1 MKNIKYYLLIPLLF
15 FIFSCRDS
23 YEIEQP
29 GELDPDAIFTTTND
43 MQRFLNSV
51 YDKVDNTAEIAL
63 GGLVTDEFA
72 IGNQNGG
79 QNLAEYQFVINPLT
93 PTINNS
99 ANITNVNNFNAGGIW
114 AMHYR
119 AINYANRLVDGAKN
133 VPIPVGD
140 AEKKR
145 YYSILAQARA
155 IRSYCYLQLLTYF
168 SKDLKDNN
176 ALGVILLTD
185 VPTEPYV
192 KISRSSNGEVF
203 TFIETDLQFAA
214 SNINPVTLPTT
225 SFKPYKLV
233 SLDMINA
240 LRARMYAYRGNYTLA
255 EQYAD
260 TVISGSGI
268 NLTQSTPFIN
278 TADGLTAFYGG
289 TTTYQQSN
297 NPYKS
302 MYQDFSQGEVIF
314 SLDRPTNIKSSISS
328 RFYFNRTSF
337 TGGAFLTMNRKLFN
351 IINEVPG
358 DVRRYAFIDRTSLI
372 DPNYNTYNP
381 VDFKAKDVLLIDKYS
396 GRQANELTSDLKIFR
411 LSEMYFIKAEALA
424 SKGQL
429 NGAGNSVASTLK
441 AVRDARNY
449 NGPTSL
455 PSFGSATEA
464 WKAILDERRKELCFE
479 GHRFIDL
486 KRLGALAGQ
495 TTTDRDPKTVETLSE
510 KSIGITDNRFTFPI
524 PTNEINANQNVQQ
537 NPGY

>member
-1 MKNIKYYLLIPLLF
+1 MKNIKYYLLTLILL
-15 FIFSCRDS
+15 FIFSCRDA
-23 YEIEQP
+23 YEIVQP
-29 GELDPDAIFTTTND
+29 GELAPDAIFTTTND

-51 YDKVDNTAEIAL
+51 YDKVDNTAEITL
-63 GGLVTDEFA
+63 GGLLTDEFA

-93 PTINNS
+93 
-99 ANITNVNNFNAGGIW
+99 ANVNNGVGLNTGGIW

-119 AINYANRLVDGAKN
+119 AINYANRLIDGAKN
-133 VPIPVGD
+133 VPVPTTD

-145 YYSILAQARA
+145 YYSIVAQARA

-168 SKDLKDNN
+168 SKDLKDNG
-176 ALGVILLTD
+176 ALGVVLLTD
-185 VPTEPYV
+185 VPKEPYV
-192 KISRSSNGEVF
+192 KISRSTNGEVF
-203 TFIETDLQFAA
+203 AFIEGDLEFAA
-214 SNINPVTLPTT
+214 NNINPVTLPTST
-225 SFKPYKLV
+225 FKPYKLV

-260 TVISGSGI
+260 GVISGSGL
-268 NLTQSTPFIN
+268 NLTQATPFVN
-278 TADGLTAFYGG
+278 TTDGLTAFYGG
-289 TTTYQQSN
+289 ATTYQQSN

-302 MYQDFSQGEVIF
+302 MHQDLTQGEVIF
-314 SLDRPTNIKSSISS
+314 SLDRPTNAKSSISS

-351 IINEVPG
+351 IINEVSG
-358 DVRRYAFIDRTSLI
+358 DIRRYAFIDRTSLI
-372 DPNYNTYNP
+372 DPNYNTYNSA
-381 VDFKAKDVLLIDKYS
+381 DFKAKDVLLIDKYS

-411 LSEMYFIKAEALA
+411 LSEIYFIKAEALA
-424 SKGQL
+424 SKGLL
-429 NGAGNSVASTLK
+429 NGSGGSVASILK
-441 AVRDARNY
+441 AIRDARNY

-455 PSFGSATEA
+455 SNFGNVTEA

-486 KRLGALAGQ
+486 KRLGTLAGQ
-495 TTTDRDPKTVETLSE
+495 TTTDRDPKTVEALSE

-524 PTNEINANQNVQQ
+524 PTNEINANPSVQQ
-537 NPGY
+537 NSGY